1 MSEGMVTFTSF
12 QQLADHNG
20 SYRYQPDTRLVRSE
34 TTSTAVCLFSLICY
48 VSWFDRGCRAQ
59 DVVPHTP
66 AQQVFQHH
74 PEVRRKRSTMMITEQ
89 RDGSPGQS
97 NSSHSPVGDRPS
109 MEPSSLGSLPTSND
123 GHSHGKNKPSAAV
136 PSIFHDKGSIS
147 DLSTQAGTLALLES
161 HSVTLEDASLQ
172 NIDAILD
179 RATRPPLHNDRPGEN
194 ILNAISP
201 ERSSTIKYERGL
213 DDAEI
218 STIGD
223 APLKCPADLPE
234 DSCDKGLPDAMTN
247 KGPMTGTS
255 TKTFVPPNLIEPQEV
270 KSNGLI
276 TNDILIAYV
285 RRSILFSLS

>member
-1 MSEGMVTFTSF
+1 MSEGLVTFHSS
-12 QQLADHNG
+12 QQLADQNG
-20 SYRYQPDTRLVRSE
+20 SYRYQPDTSLVRSE
-34 TTSTAVCLFSLICY
+34 MTSAERAVCLFSLICY

-59 DVVPHTP
+59 DVFPLTP
-66 AQQVFQHH
+66 AQQTAFQHDL
-74 PEVRRKRSTMMITEQ
+74 EARRKRCTSMMITKQ
-89 RDGSPGQS
+89 RDGSSGQS

-255 TKTFVPPNLIEPQEV
+255 ETSTKTFVPPNLIEPQEV

-285 RRSILFSLS
+285 R